1 MTLTPLNARAT
12 LWSGFGKVN
21 RQNAGFFIFSAFAN
35 LFIAYMGYKIEI
47 NEKKIGGWRIFIYQ
61 LRGIKVERAE
71 RDCQTVKIPDHA
83 RVERSSTT
91 LGMINALPTQ
101 SGWRAAHAVKPPSV
115 GR

>member
-1 MTLTPLNARAT
+1 
-12 LWSGFGKVN
+12 
-21 RQNAGFFIFSAFAN
+21 
-35 LFIAYMGYKIEI
+35 MGSKIEI
-47 NEKKIGGWRIFIYQ
+47 NGKKIGGWRIFIYQ
-61 LRGIKVERAE
+61 LPGIKVERVE

-101 SGWRAAHAVKPPSV
+101 SGGRAAHAVTPPPSV

>member
-12 LWSGFGKVN
+12 LWSRFGKVN
-21 RQNAGFFIFSAFAN
+21 SQNVGFFIFSAFAN
-35 LFIAYMGYKIEI
+35 LFIARVGCKIEI
-47 NEKKIGGWRIFIYQ
+47 NGKNFGDWRIFIYQ
-61 LRGIKVERAE
+61 LRGIKVERVE

-101 SGWRAAHAVKPPSV
+101 SGGRAAHAVKPPSF